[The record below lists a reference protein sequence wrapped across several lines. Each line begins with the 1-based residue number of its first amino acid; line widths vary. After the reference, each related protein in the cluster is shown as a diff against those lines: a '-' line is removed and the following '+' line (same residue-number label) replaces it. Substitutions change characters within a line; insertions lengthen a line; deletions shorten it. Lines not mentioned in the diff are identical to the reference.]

1 MCRLKLPFL
10 CVKICNCRRDFN
22 FFSRVI
28 SQFTATCRLDFVSL
42 VKMEPTQASNFQL
55 PLGSPIIHF
64 DADLPIRNSAVDTN
78 AVGSNIAHHFDEF
91 RRQKRSLIAPP
102 VLNREPGNVSSVS
115 GFRDTHHCCRL
126 CLTLLPATSFYPSN
140 LKRSTFYC
148 KTCCVA
154 KASTHKG
161 THKAKDRAAA
171 LVAGENVQA
180 TDAAA
185 FVSIASPLTAVDRR
199 HGSASQADPALK
211 MLNRLRRMCARP
223 SECGFRFVLSNPIS
237 LNFDVKVARQLLL
250 WWNSTSA
257 LGPTTEGDHEVRFI
271 PWHKE
276 DPSLPLQPWEV
287 IPVTRMQARRLT
299 STPTHLWM
307 ELLQPSAVTHVT
319 TRSAE
324 LKRLILGRD
333 HEASP

>member
-1 MCRLKLPFL
+1 
-10 CVKICNCRRDFN
+10 
-22 FFSRVI
+22 
-28 SQFTATCRLDFVSL
+28 
-42 VKMEPTQASNFQL
+42 MEPTQASNFQL
-55 PLGSPIIHF
+55 PFGSPIILF
-64 DADLPIRNSAVDTN
+64 DADLPIRKSSVDPN

-91 RRQKRSLIAPP
+91 RRQKRSLFASP
-102 VLNREPGNVSSVS
+102 VLNRDPGNASLVP

-154 KASTHKG
+154 KSQAS
-161 THKAKDRAAA
+161 THKAKDSAAA
-171 LVAGENVQA
+171 SVTGQNVQA

-185 FVSIASPLTAVDRR
+185 FVSIESPLSLTAVDRR
-199 HGSASQADPALK
+199 HGPASQSDPALK

-257 LGPTTEGDHEVRFI
+257 LGPTTEGDHELRFI

-276 DPSLPLQPWEV
+276 DPSSPLQPWEV

-299 STPTHLWM
+299 STPTHLWV
-307 ELLQPSAVTHVT
+307 ELLQPSAVAHVI

-324 LKRLILGRD
+324 LKRVILGD
-333 HEASP
+333 QVQ